1 MSTTDELLFAE
12 QATTSLYESLDG
24 PDEKRVL
31 SLSQANATY
40 CALDGAALREPG
52 DGVVRAR
59 AQAPEIVVQVRKRN
73 RQVELLIDGYVS
85 TGVPEQQDGNVTN
98 HYLRSH
104 KGMQEDIETRSRV
117 FSPIAVVAAVED
129 GQHPFQRVDVAV
141 VYNYANFGTVTGPS
155 TVLSEARVVDH
166 RVDDVRCSVVRVPY
180 PLSYPNPPTLDL
192 FDNMDLVKYEQIQQG
207 NFAWARNAATL
218 GTVGT
223 TLFLLMEGITG
234 VPALA
239 AAIIVAA
246 TGGAAGAAGLV
257 AQSVFNAG
265 WAFPAALILGSMQ
278 FTPEILTTLDAA
290 GAGAS
295 YLILP
300 LLGVIGHTFKKYID
314 MREPPKIRTTR
325 FTLAE
330 LATAIEGLSVRRG
343 PENDALPEVLE
354 DKSDAQK
361 STQYKREE
369 RVWHWLT
376 DAGGKDVPGID
387 AAHLVATAEYVA
399 QLHLRITV
407 DDALSCD
414 AKTHIHNIRCGRDDG
429 PTLAAA
435 AGGTVE
441 DLLRLYAAIE
451 KLKTVLVGATSD
463 DPAVVANATNG
474 HDLWV
479 DRDRFNV
486 LRYTLALKRRIEVD
500 IAAMGGAGAS
510 VAQNVGNF
518 RLRGARRQARAAY
531 VQGWIAANN
540 PYANDRTAMLK
551 EVLANLEK
559 RLIAPLFAADSA
571 GARLYVA
578 MNASLNDR
586 RNVVSTNPPATWIRR
601 LPQRAV
607 STYGNYLF
615 SAVRDAGSVQVE
627 VDVGTAMAILNDDYG
642 GAVKWLTECMKSS
655 RQALKRLVPEWESS
669 SSTRV
674 QLHCMCTS
682 INDNT
687 EPFVDAVSHSTLS
700 LTTPVDITFA
710 GVLASPTEHSQRRIR
725 VIVKR
730 DTRGG
735 TKQESQSVLEALKL
749 EHSDAYLLACSVFG
763 DIWADELVALYK
775 CVSHKQAEMLEMAS
789 VRAAARLRAAGELL
803 LELVRDRNPS
813 ATADAFDDVALGGAD
828 VALVA
833 TQPGR
838 DAGRLVSRLLFS
850 QDYLAIRA
858 AMVPVIRAAARAA
871 VRTAAAFDRAVPTTL
886 PHEACAS
893 LFGDRLDGARAFLRA
908 KDLSDD
914 PVVHEAICA
923 AYASTHL
930 LDDTALEAAR
940 NSRANNEPQP
950 RSLAITVA
958 GLVRAMRFR
967 LASLRMDPKSLD
979 AAVASPTLITTD
991 ELAARLTA
999 TSISPDAPAFS
1010 FYVPFGFG
1018 DARPPPTMPPCA
1030 TPLFGTVPIYG
1041 PALAAAFRS
1050 IAMAVSLGIPAP
1062 PDGARRPFFVRL
1074 EPVFDCLRPSGND
1087 RTSDETESVHPNV
1100 VMASRAGNVVVVKY
1114 TASRMPYVPPYVPPP
1129 VGAPAGSE
1137 RDYRSAALAAS
1148 AHVRSA
1154 DTARLALA
1162 VSAIAWNAERVTQAV
1177 VAALASADEDE
1188 PYDHI
1193 SLGLVLPESDTRTS
1207 QWYSRPPNPMAIAQT
1222 QRRLEN
1228 AESMQ
1233 RVIIDGTLV
1242 RQRQLMAA
1250 AIEKANAIDRSV
1262 LQSENRAA
1270 LVESILDELQ
1280 GQNPADA
1287 FTQRL
1292 NAFRNLFDVPTIQAI
1307 ERAIPT
1313 DAPLPV
1319 PSDSPDGQGQEP
1331 DTDRIRMGFQAAILA
1346 AEEYAFPD
1354 LRISAGPLL
1363 TAQPAAPDVA
1373 NSQQQP
1379 LLAALGVGMALLAPQ
1394 VEPLAVT
1401 CAYVRSDGD
1410 GRLATDSANALAAA
1424 FSNCSAMR
1432 LSEACLVASR
1442 SV

>member
-12 QATTSLYESLDG
+12 QATTSLYESLYS

-31 SLSQANATY
+31 SLSQAKATY
-40 CALDGAALREPG
+40 CTLDGATLREPG

-73 RQVELLIDGYVS
+73 RKVELLIDGYVS

-104 KGMQEDIETRSRV
+104 NGMQEDIDTRSRV

-180 PLSYPNPPTLDL
+180 PLPYPNPPTLDL

-218 GTVGT
+218 ATVGT
-223 TLFLLMEGITG
+223 TLSLLMDGITG
-234 VPALA
+234 VPPLA
-239 AAIIVAA
+239 AAIVVAA
-246 TGGAAGAAGLV
+246 TGGAAGAVGLV

-265 WAFPAALILGSMQ
+265 WAFPAALILGSIP
-278 FTPEILTTLDAA
+278 FTPAILATLDAA
-290 GAGAS
+290 GAGTM

-300 LLGVIGHTFKKYID
+300 LLGVIGPAFKKYID
-314 MREPPKIRTTR
+314 MKEPPKLRTTR

-369 RVWHWLT
+369 RVWRWLT
-376 DAGGKDVPGID
+376 DAGGKDVPGLD
-387 AAHLVATAEYVA
+387 LAHLVATAEYVA

-414 AKTHIHNIRCGRDDG
+414 AKTHTHNIRCGRDDG

-500 IAAMGGAGAS
+500 IAAMGDAGAN

-540 PYANDRTAMLK
+540 PYTNDRAAMLK

-559 RLIAPLFAADSA
+559 RLIAPLFAAGSA

-578 MNASLNDR
+578 MDASLNDR
-586 RNVVSTNPPATWIRR
+586 RNVVITAPPATWIRR

-615 SAVRDAGSVQVE
+615 SAVRDAGSAQIE
-627 VDVGTAMAILNDDYG
+627 VDVGTAMAILNDEYG

-674 QLHCMCTS
+674 QLLCMCTS

-687 EPFVDAVSHSTLS
+687 EPFVDAVAHSTLS
-700 LTTPVDITFA
+700 LTTPVDIAFA
-710 GVLASPTEHSQRRIR
+710 GALTSPTEHSQRRIR

-730 DTRGG
+730 NARGG
-735 TKQESQSVLEALKL
+735 AEQESQSVLEALKL
-749 EHSDAYLLACSVFG
+749 EHSDAYLLACNVFG
-763 DIWADELVALYK
+763 DVWADELVALYM
-775 CVSHKQAEMLEMAS
+775 SDGNNHKQTEMLEMAS

-850 QDYLAIRA
+850 QNYLAIRA
-858 AMVPVIRAAARAA
+858 AMVPVIRASARAA

-923 AYASTHL
+923 AYPSTHL

-940 NSRANNEPQP
+940 NSRGNNEPQP

-967 LASLRMDPKSLD
+967 LASLRMDTKSLD
-979 AAVASPTLITTD
+979 TAVASPTLISTD
-991 ELAARLTA
+991 ELAERLTA
-999 TSISPDAPAFS
+999 TSISPDAPACS

-1041 PALAAAFRS
+1041 PALVAAFRS

-1062 PDGARRPFFVRL
+1062 PPGARRPFFVRL

-1100 VMASRAGNVVVVKY
+1100 LMTSRNGNVVVVQY
-1114 TASRMPYVPPYVPPP
+1114 TASRMPHMPPP
-1129 VGAPAGSE
+1129 VDAPAGSE
-1137 RDYRSAALAAS
+1137 RNYRSAALAAS

-1154 DTARLALA
+1154 DTAQLALA
-1162 VSAIAWNAERVTQAV
+1162 VSAIAWNAERVAQAV

-1193 SLGLVLPESDTRTS
+1193 SLELVMPESDTRTS
-1207 QWYSRPPNPMAIAQT
+1207 HWYSRPPNPMAIAQT

-1228 AESMQ
+1228 VESMQ

-1242 RQRQLMAA
+1242 RQRGLMAA

-1270 LVESILDELQ
+1270 LVESILDEPQ
-1280 GQNPADA
+1280 GQAPADTFA
-1287 FTQRL
+1287 QRL
-1292 NAFRNLFDVPTIQAI
+1292 NAFQNLFDVPTIQAI
-1307 ERAIPT
+1307 DSAIPT
-1313 DAPLPV
+1313 EAQPLPV

-1363 TAQPAAPDVA
+1363 AAQPAVPDVA
-1373 NSQQQP
+1373 NPQQQP

-1394 VEPLAVT
+1394 VEPLAVA
-1401 CAYVRSDGD
+1401 CAHVRSDGD
-1410 GRLATDSANALAAA
+1410 NRLATDSVNALAAA
-1424 FSNCSAMR
+1424 FANCSAMR

>member
-1 MSTTDELLFAE
+1 MSTTDDLLFAE
-12 QATTSLYESLDG
+12 QATTSLYERVDG
-24 PDEKRVL
+24 QDEKRVL
-31 SLSQANATY
+31 SLSQAKATY
-40 CALDGAALREPG
+40 CALDGTALREPG
-52 DGVVRAR
+52 DSVVRAR

-73 RQVELLIDGYVS
+73 RKVELLIDGYVS

-104 KGMQEDIETRSRV
+104 NGMQEDIDTRSRV
-117 FSPIAVVAAVED
+117 FSPVAVVAAVED

-141 VYNYANFGTVTGPS
+141 VYNYANFETVTGPS

-180 PLSYPNPPTLDL
+180 PLPYPNAPTLDL
-192 FDNMDLVKYEQIQQG
+192 FDNMDLLKYEQIRQG
-207 NFAWARNAATL
+207 NFAWARNVATL
-218 GTVGT
+218 GTMGPIW
-223 TLFLLMEGITG
+223 LALNQGINITPT
-234 VPALA
+234 VAALA
-239 AAIIVAA
+239 AAL

-257 AQSVFNAG
+257 AQGAFNADWG
-265 WAFPAALILGSMQ
+265 FAASLILGSIPL
-278 FTPEILTTLDAA
+278 TPAILNVLDSG

-300 LLGVIGHTFKKYID
+300 LLNVIGPAFKKYID
-314 MREPPKIRTTR
+314 MREPPKLRTTR

-361 STQYKREE
+361 STQFKREE

-376 DAGGKDVPGID
+376 DAGGKGVPGID
-387 AAHLVATAEYVA
+387 LAHLVATAEYVA

-407 DDALSCD
+407 DDALSCE
-414 AKTHIHNIRCGRDDG
+414 AKTHTHNIRCGRDDG

-435 AGGTVE
+435 AGGTIE

-463 DPAVVANATNG
+463 DPAVVAGATNG

-479 DRDRFNV
+479 DRNRLNPT
-486 LRYTLALKRRIEVD
+486 RYTLALKRRIEAEA
-500 IAAMGGAGAS
+500 AAMGDARAS

-540 PYANDRTAMLK
+540 PFTNDRMAMLK
-551 EVLANLEK
+551 QVLVNLEK

-586 RNVVSTNPPATWIRR
+586 RNVVITTPPATWIRR
-601 LPQRAV
+601 LPQRAA

-615 SAVRDAGSVQVE
+615 SAVRDAGSAQID
-627 VDVGTAMAILNDDYG
+627 VDVGTAMAVLNDEYR

-655 RQALKRLVPEWESS
+655 RQALKRFVPEWESS

-674 QLHCMCTS
+674 QLLCMCTS

-687 EPFVDAVSHSTLS
+687 EPFVDAVAHSTLS
-700 LTTPVDITFA
+700 LTTPVDIAFA
-710 GVLASPTEHSQRRIR
+710 GALASPTEHSQRRIR

-730 DTRGG
+730 DARGG
-735 TKQESQSVLEALKL
+735 AEQESQSVLEALKL
-749 EHSDAYLLACSVFG
+749 EHSDAYLLSCNVFG
-763 DIWADELVALYK
+763 DVWADELVALYM
-775 CVSHKQAEMLEMAS
+775 SDSSNHKQAEMLEMAS
-789 VRAAARLRAAGELL
+789 VRAAARLRMAGELL

-850 QDYLAIRA
+850 QNYLAIRA

-923 AYASTHL
+923 AYPSTHL

-940 NSRANNEPQP
+940 NSRTDNEPQP

-967 LASLRMDPKSLD
+967 LASLRIDAQSLD
-979 AAVASPTLITTD
+979 AVRFSDQISTD
-991 ELAARLTA
+991 ELAERLTA
-999 TSISPDAPAFS
+999 TSISPDEPACS

-1041 PALAAAFRS
+1041 PALVAAFRS
-1050 IAMAVSLGIPAP
+1050 IATAVSLGFPAP
-1062 PDGARRPFFVRL
+1062 PAGVVRPFFVRL

-1100 VMASRAGNVVVVKY
+1100 LMTSRDVNSVVVQY
-1114 TASRMPYVPPYVPPP
+1114 TASRMPYMPSP
-1129 VGAPAGSE
+1129 VDAPAGSE
-1137 RDYRSAALAAS
+1137 RDYRSASLAAS

-1154 DTARLALA
+1154 ETAQLALA

-1177 VAALASADEDE
+1177 VAALASANEGE

-1193 SLGLVLPESDTRTS
+1193 SLTLVLPESDTRTS
-1207 QWYSRPPNPMAIAQT
+1207 HWYSRPPNPMAIAQT

-1228 AESMQ
+1228 VDSMQ

-1242 RQRQLMAA
+1242 RQRELMEA

-1262 LQSENRAA
+1262 LQSENRTA
-1270 LVESILDELQ
+1270 LVETILNEPQ
-1280 GQNPADA
+1280 GQAPADTFA
-1287 FTQRL
+1287 QRL
-1292 NAFRNLFDVPTIQAI
+1292 NAFQNLFDVPTIEAI
-1307 ERAIPT
+1307 ESAIPT
-1313 DAPLPV
+1313 EAQPLPV

-1331 DTDRIRMGFQAAILA
+1331 DTDGIRLGFQASILA

-1354 LRISAGPLL
+1354 LRIFAGPSL
-1363 TAQPAAPDVA
+1363 TAQPVVPDVA
-1373 NSQQQP
+1373 NPQQQP

-1394 VEPLAVT
+1394 VEPLAVS

-1410 GRLATDSANALAAA
+1410 DRLATDSVNALAAA
-1424 FSNCSAMR
+1424 FANCSAMR

-1442 SV
+1442 RV